1 MRMTVFVI
9 MLAAA
14 ILLAA
19 CGTPTPTSAPTAE
32 PAPATAQAQPTPTLP
47 ATQPPIET
55 PTTAPEPTQIAVSTI
70 PPIPTEGAAGGSQP
84 GSING
89 WVFHDL
95 CAPPVQGNDVPVG
108 CVRDPFGGIRANGQ
122 LEPAEPPIAGV
133 SVVLAQGPCPSI
145 AIVQQTTTV
154 ATDLSYSFANVKPGT
169 YCVAIDPGNATN
181 APILIPGGW
190 THPVV
195 ADGPLGITVNV
206 NPGENKFNVNFGWD
220 YQFKPEPVVTT
231 PNCVYRA
238 AFLSDITVP
247 DNSFVTPGLQFI
259 KTWRVRNDGNCA
271 WGPGQRLHQLVWVGG
286 SRLHLS
292 ERYELPTVVQPGGI
306 VDLSVMLVAPT
317 QPGQYLSEW
326 MLRVDD
332 VGVIGVGTNGQTPL
346 FAKFNVG
353 APTPPPP
360 VGCTYRAAFLGDV
373 TIPDNSVIA
382 PNTTFVK
389 TWRVRNDGNCAWG
402 PGAPLHQLAWV
413 GGSRLHTADRVEIP
427 FVVQP
432 GGVADLSVT
441 LTAPALP
448 GLYLSEWKLRT
459 DQGQLIGV
467 GRDGQTALFTQF
479 IVGNTGG
486 GVQIAPDT
494 YFTSVK
500 YVLVNQDAPIYQGA
514 PGDTRT
520 QINFMAAGQTMMVT
534 GVSFDGQW
542 WRVLCLDKVGQ
553 CWVSANPSITQQSY
567 LAPGT
572 PIAPNAVET
581 SVRYVRALTDMP
593 IYLGEPGDTRTYG
606 VIWPAGQTAMV
617 TGVSYDGQ
625 WWRVVCPDDAVGNC
639 WVSASPQQT
648 QPTLPG
654 Q

>member
-1 MRMTVFVI
+1 MTSKVLMGALTI
-9 MLAAA
+9 AA
-14 ILLAA
+14 LLAA
-19 CGTPTPTSAPTAE
+19 CTAPAPTQTPTPE
-32 PAPATAQAQPTPTLP
+32 PAPATAQVQPTPTLP
-47 ATQPPIET
+47 VTQPPIAV
-55 PTTAPEPTQIAVSTI
+55 PTIEPTQIAVSTI
-70 PPIPTEGAAGGSQP
+70 PPIPTDSGSAGGGQT

-95 CAPPVQGNDVPVG
+95 CAPPVQGNDVPAG

-122 LEPAEPPIAGV
+122 LDPAEPPIAGV
-133 SVVLAQGPCPSI
+133 NVVLAQGPCPSI

-154 ATDLSYSFANVKPGT
+154 ATGVSYSFTNVKPGT
-169 YCVAIDPGNATN
+169 YCVAIDPGSATN
-181 APILIPGGW
+181 APILLPGGW

-231 PNCVYRA
+231 PNCIYRA
-238 AFLSDITVP
+238 AFLGDVTVP
-247 DNSFVTPGLQFI
+247 DNAFVTPGLQFI

-271 WGPGQRLHQLVWVGG
+271 WGPGQRLHQLVWTGG
-286 SRLHLS
+286 SQVHLS
-292 ERYELPTVVQPGGI
+292 ERYELPVVVQPGGV
-306 VDLSVMLVAPT
+306 VDLSVMLVAPV
-317 QPGQYLSEW
+317 QPGLYLSEW

-332 VGVIGVGTNGQTPL
+332 VGVIGVGTNGQTAL

-360 VGCTYRAAFLGDV
+360 VGCVYRAAFLGDV

-389 TWRVRNDGNCAWG
+389 TWRVRNDSNCPWG
-402 PGAPLHQLAWV
+402 PGYPLHQLVWA
-413 GGSRLHTADRVEIP
+413 GGSRLHTSDRVEIP
-427 FVVQP
+427 FVVPP
-432 GGVADLSVT
+432 GGAADLSVT
-441 LTAPALP
+441 LTAPVLP

-479 IVGNTGG
+479 MVGSSS
-486 GVQIAPDT
+486 GVPIAPDT

-500 YVLVNQDAPIYQGA
+500 YVLVNQDAPIYQGR
-514 PGDTRT
+514 PGDTST
-520 QINFMAAGQTMMVT
+520 QINLMAAGQTMLVT

-553 CWVSANPSITQQSY
+553 CWVSASPSVTQQTY
-567 LAPGT
+567 LAPGA

-581 SVRYVRALTDMP
+581 AVRYVRALTQLA
-593 IYLGEPGDTRTYG
+593 IYLGEPGDTRTLG

-639 WVSASPQQT
+639 WVSANPQQT